1 MTRHRRSAGGRH
13 ALLALG
19 ATLAL
24 ALAAC
29 GGSATTAPTSGP
41 DGSVAPIDTAAPDV
55 TTGPGGA
62 TTTPDSDGSAAFNAA
77 STALDAL
84 DSYTYSVDIKSEGGT
99 QGTTN
104 TRMSGVVFNSPE
116 EASLLTMTEL
126 DESDTV
132 TSSSSFLIIGDAAW
146 TTDAVEIDDATEWQA
161 IPAAQADM
169 LIQSFA
175 AFRPEQMFGVYFAGF
190 GGAFAAVGTETKN
203 GVETTHYEGDESLGT
218 MLGAV
223 VGVQG
228 TWSSDAWIATDG
240 GYLVHSE
247 ASAEGATGGTGGN
260 FSVVVDIKDINS
272 ADPLVAP

>member
-1 MTRHRRSAGGRH
+1 MTRDPWSAGGRR
-13 ALLALG
+13 ALLAVG

-24 ALAAC
+24 AVAAC
-29 GGSATTAPTSGP
+29 GSSATTAPTSGP
-41 DGSVAPIDTAAPDV
+41 DGSVAPVVTAAPDE
-55 TTGPGGA
+55 TTGAGGA
-62 TTTPDSDGSAAFNAA
+62 TTAPAGDGSAAFTAA

-84 DSYTYSVDIKSEGGT
+84 DSYAYSVDIKSEGGT

-116 EASLLTMTEL
+116 EASLLTMAEL
-126 DESDTV
+126 DESDAV
-132 TSSSSFLIIGDAAW
+132 TSSSSFLIIGDEAW
-146 TTDAVEIDDATEWQA
+146 TTEAVEIDDATEWQS
-161 IPAAQADM
+161 IPAAQAGM

-190 GGAFAAVGTETKN
+190 GGQFAAVGTETKN

-218 MLGAV
+218 ILGGI

-247 ASAEGATGGTGGN
+247 ASAEGASGGTDGS
-260 FSVVVDIKDINS
+260 FSIVVDIRDINS
-272 ADPLVAP
+272 ANRLVAP